1 MKITS
6 KNNSKILGIGE
17 HLCTIILIV
26 LATAKASDLYKDLTE
41 QLAITFQD
49 VSGKTIIR
57 WFNLKG
63 YKLDAKNPTRVDE
76 AGREVNNYAV
86 GKDGKRI
93 EDPEKTES
101 AMNIL
106 AQLGFHCGF
115 EEGDEFDTADLEG
128 QTVGIM
134 VERDAAFGSNKV
146 AYSLPASEVDAEAE
160 TVFQG
165 E

>member
-17 HLCTIILIV
+17 HLVAIVLIV
-26 LATAKASDLYKDLTE
+26 LATAAKSDLYKDVTE

-49 VSGKTIIR
+49 GAGKTIIR

-63 YKLDAKNPTRVDE
+63 YQLDAKNPTREDDK
-76 AGREVNNYAV
+76 GREVPNYAV

-101 AMNIL
+101 ALNIL
-106 AQLGFHCGF
+106 AQLGFHAGI
-115 EEGDEFDTADLEG
+115 EEGTEFDTADLEG
-128 QTVGIM
+128 CEVGIM
-134 VERDAAFGSNKV
+134 VERDEIFGSNKV
-146 AYSLPASEVDAEAE
+146 AYSLPASEVDAPAE
-160 TVFQG
+160 TVFQDA
-165 E
+165 